1 MHGILYDSNLSITSV
16 SYVLQ
21 ANYSCL
27 WQVEFTGNYNE
38 YFGYSTDV
46 DAVVYLM
53 LVNDMIHGLYPEAIV
68 VGEDV
73 SVMHLRLVLKLN
85 YHLSCLLS
93 IWFRYR
99 LAGCQLFAFLSK
111 TVVWVL
117 TTVCTWLWLINGLSF
132 SSMSS

>member
-1 MHGILYDSNLSITSV
+1 M

-73 SVMHLRLVLKLN
+73 SLMHLRLSVKTKLSLKP
-85 YHLSCLLS
+85 LLHS
-93 IWFRYR
+93 
-99 LAGCQLFAFLSK
+99 LVTG
-111 TVVWVL
+111 
-117 TTVCTWLWLINGLSF
+117 
-132 SSMSS
+132 